1 MAFAHS
7 AIISRAHSLSLSL
20 SLSLSRARARAL
32 SLEREARG
40 AAARNSGRRHAFAQ
54 RRSARRARCAAR
66 RRTATTTT
74 AAPTRGRTG
83 DATRRPPPG
92 IPKRCTVR
100 LLDASGAE
108 RGATPRS
115 AADST
120 RYAARR
126 GVGAPRAGR
135 GAALADTWCC
145 VSSSVALSSYS
156 VTALVLVILGSTV
169 GFRRSSVCYYYFL
182 LVVQQLTLIAGV
194 SIINS
199 TRYQVPRGKV
209 NVEIE

>member
-145 VSSSVALSSYS
+145 VLLMTLYFEDRKIVIQCSKGALRLRQATSE
-156 VTALVLVILGSTV
+156 
-169 GFRRSSVCYYYFL
+169 
-182 LVVQQLTLIAGV
+182 VQFDSEHRFSCIGGEATQHSA
-194 SIINS
+194 S
-199 TRYQVPRGKV
+199 
-209 NVEIE
+209 